1 MIYSLA
7 AHTQTTQRHPPDGSH
22 HQEKPLTQELDNSKE
37 GLSTSPSRLWV
48 RNWDIYHKALQ
59 NAASVN

>member
-37 GLSTSPSRLWV
+37 GLS
-48 RNWDIYHKALQ
+48 
-59 NAASVN
+59 